1 MIVEYYRPKTID
13 EALSL
18 LARKGI
24 KTFPLGGGTVLNQPS
39 EDKKAVV
46 DLQLLGLN
54 AIEKKEK
61 KLIIGSTAT
70 LQQILEFGNFHLALS
85 KAIKHEATY
94 NTRQVATVAGSLVAS
109 DGRSPLA
116 TTLLA
121 LDAQC
126 AFQPGEENLTLGDY
140 LPMRT
145 HLPGNRLMTQ
155 VIFTTDANLTYKYV
169 ARTPADLPIVCV
181 SVAQWPSGRTRV
193 ALGGYGSSPILAFDG
208 PTHDGAEMAA
218 RDAYLEA
225 VDQWASAEYRS
236 AVAYTLTKRS
246 LNQ

>member
-1 MIVEYYRPKTID
+1 MIVEYHRPKTVD
-13 EALSL
+13 EALIL

-39 EDKKAVV
+39 KDKKAVV
-46 DLQLLGLN
+46 DLQLLGFN
-54 AIEKKEK
+54 TIEGKEE

-70 LQQILEFGNFHLALS
+70 LQKILEFKDLHPALS

-116 TTLLA
+116 TTFLA

-126 AFQPGEENLTLGDY
+126 LFQPGEETISLGEY
-140 LPMRT
+140 LPMRD
-145 HLPGNRLMTQ
+145 HLPGSRLITEVM
-155 VIFTTDANLTYKYV
+155 ITTKPYLSYQYV

-181 SVAQWPSGRTRV
+181 SVAQWASGRTRV
-193 ALGGYGSSPILAFDG
+193 ALGGYGSSPILAYDG
-208 PTHDGAEMAA
+208 PTHDGAEVAA

-225 VDQWASAEYRS
+225 GDQWASSEYRS
-236 AVAYTLTKRS
+236 AVAFTLTKRA
-246 LNQ
+246 LEK